1 MSTLRVTPIRG
12 SLRGTL
18 RVPSDKSISHRAL
31 IFAALANGVSR
42 LTRFSYGED
51 NVNTLRALR
60 GMGVQIEDDAKG
72 TVVVHGVGLDGLREA
87 GEIECG
93 NSGTTM
99 RLFCGLLGAQPFR
112 SRLVGDA
119 SLTTRPM
126 LRVAGPLRSRG
137 ARIEGRPHPSR
148 AGDITAPLEIGPLTP
163 GVRLSA
169 IDYQMPISSAQVKS
183 ALLLSGLYA
192 EGPTVVRE
200 PLRSRDHTERMLTA
214 LGVPLQIDGTTV
226 RLEPPSDRRA
236 LTSFEV
242 TLPGDLSA
250 AAFPLVAAA
259 IVPNS
264 DVTVEGVGLNPTRTG
279 ICDVLEQFSATL
291 QTRPEPSPLGE
302 PTGSLRLI
310 SNAALQATVVDGEVA
325 VRAIDEIPIAC
336 ALAAR
341 ARGQTEFRGV
351 GELRVKE
358 SDRIATMATV
368 LRAFGVTC
376 SETAE
381 GLIIEGRPE
390 GALSAARVASRGDHR
405 IAMTAAVLGLVADG
419 PTEIEDADCIATS
432 FPGFKEMLQGLGA
445 SLELGS

>member
-31 IFAALANGVSR
+31 IFSALADGGSR
-42 LTRFSYGED
+42 LMRFSYGED
-51 NVNTLRALR
+51 NVNTLRAMRRL
-60 GMGVQIEDDAKG
+60 GVEIEDDTLG
-72 TVVVHGVGLDGLREA
+72 TIVVHGVGLDGLREA
-87 GEIECG
+87 GELECG

-119 SLTTRPM
+119 SLSSRPM
-126 LRVAGPLRSRG
+126 LRVAGPLRLRG
-137 ARIEGRPHPSR
+137 ARIDGRPHPSR
-148 AGDITAPLEIGPLTP
+148 VGEITAPLEIGPLTRD
-163 GVRLSA
+163 GRLSA
-169 IDYQMPISSAQVKS
+169 IDYEMPMSSAQVKS

-200 PLRSRDHTERMLTA
+200 PIRSRDHTERMLTA
-214 LGVPLQIDGTTV
+214 LGVPLRIDGTTV
-226 RLEPPSDRRA
+226 TLVPPSDRQA
-236 LTSFEV
+236 LKSFDV

-291 QTRPEPSPLGE
+291 QTHPEPSPLGE
-302 PTGSLRLI
+302 PTGSLRLQ
-310 SNAALQATVVDGEVA
+310 SNTALQATVVGGEVA

-341 ARGQTEFRGV
+341 ANGQSEFRGV

-368 LRAFGVTC
+368 LRAFGVAC
-376 SETAE
+376 AETAE
-381 GLIIEGRPE
+381 GLIIEGRPD
-390 GALSAARVASRGDHR
+390 GALSAARVASHGDHR
-405 IAMTAAVLGLVADG
+405 IAMTSAILGLVADG
-419 PTEIEDADCIATS
+419 VSEIEDADCIATS
-432 FPGFKEMLQGLGA
+432 FPGFMEMLKGLGA
-445 SLELGS
+445 NLELRS